1 MTNSTATAAILAV
14 GSELLAGQIVNG
26 NAAWLSTRLGDL
38 GLVVTTHLTVDDIE
52 SDIVAA
58 IAQLASKIDVLFIT
72 GGLGPT
78 SDDLTRNAVAEWAGL
93 PLTFDPNSWEHVQ
106 AQLTRVGVAVPAAN
120 RQQCFFP
127 SGARILTNSAGTA
140 NGFSLK
146 AKGKEIWVLPG
157 PPREIEAIWQD
168 HMNPEL
174 EGRVPLH
181 ARKVTKMWR
190 MIGKGESHLAELI
203 TPVVDGH
210 DVGVAYRV
218 HAPYVELKVSFP
230 ASEAARHAPLCD
242 QLTTL
247 LRPWLFE
254 TDKEDTPSQLVALLA
269 TYPSVAVIDM
279 ATQGHLAAMLTDQL
293 REIAAT
299 RDILVQTQWRAAQ
312 KPPKDAVTDALD
324 KAPRFALVLAVAGVD
339 VSGNWTLGW
348 RVGGQSF
355 LADYAA
361 PFKHTVHRS
370 RTLKAIAALAAKSW
384 HAALSA
390 AASP

>member
-1 MTNSTATAAILAV
+1 MTKTAAILAV

-38 GLVVTTHLTVDDIE
+38 GFVVTTHLTVDDVEADITRAIE
-52 SDIVAA
+52 
-58 IAQLASKIDVLFIT
+58 QLTSQTDVLFIT

-78 SDDLTRNAVAEWAGL
+78 SDDLTRNAVATWASL
-93 PLTFDPNSWEHVQ
+93 PLNFDPTSWEHVK
-106 AQLTRVGVAVPAAN
+106 AQLARVGVAVPEAN

-127 SGARILTNSAGTA
+127 TGALVLTNSAGTA

-146 AKGKEIWVLPG
+146 SRGKEIWVLPG

-168 HMNPEL
+168 HIHREL
-174 EGRVPLH
+174 EGRVPRSE
-181 ARKVTKMWR
+181 RKTTKMWR

-203 TPVVDGH
+203 TPVVQGH

-230 ASEAARHAPLCD
+230 VIDAAKHAPLCD
-242 QLTTL
+242 QLTEL

-254 TDKEDTPSQLVALLA
+254 TDQEHTPSQLVDLLRA
-269 TYPSVAVIDM
+269 YPTIAIIDM
-279 ATQGHLAAMLTDQL
+279 ATQGHLAEMLTGHL
-293 REIAAT
+293 RDISDA
-299 RDILVQTQWRAAQ
+299 RDILLQTQWRIAQ
-312 KPPKDAVTDALD
+312 KAPQDAVTDALD

-339 VSGNWTLGW
+339 TSGNWTLGW
-348 RVGGQSF
+348 RVNGQSY
-355 LADYAA
+355 LAEYAA

-370 RTLKAIAALAAKSW
+370 RRLKAIAALAAKSW
-384 HAALSA
+384 HSALSA
-390 AASP
+390 MATP